1 MNAVYLMC
9 GALLCFIL
17 GFLFY
22 SKLIGKL
29 VGVDPGRATP
39 AHTQYDGID
48 YVPAHPAVLF
58 GHHFAAIAGAGP
70 IVGPIFAAEF
80 RRGAVAAWVILGC
93 IFIGAAHDMIALFLS
108 VRHKGQSIG
117 TIIGVVLGRPD

>member
-1 MNAVYLMC
+1 MNGLV
-9 GALLCFIL
+9 LLLISTA
-17 GFLFY
+17 FLLFGYFVY
-22 SKLIGKL
+22 SKLLGKIL
-29 VGVDPGRATP
+29 GLDPSRPTP

-80 RRGAVAAWVILGC
+80 GWGAVALWVILGC
-93 IFIGAAHDMIALFLS
+93 IFIGSMHDMVALFLS